1 VSECLELKPVGGVVV
16 RNKKGQIVGWFK
28 GKDPEGGQ
36 SFALCLFR
44 PDLADTPAMRLGLEQ
59 TFQAIKETAAQNEL
73 PLFDMSDFEDQL
85 RRTFEELGVGAKEY
99 VKSGRVEDMTFKLT
113 DLATGKKVDVT
124 FGVRPVKY
132 RRRRKRL

>member
-1 VSECLELKPVGGVVV
+1 LELKPVGGVVV

>member
-1 VSECLELKPVGGVVV
+1 MSECLELKPVGGVVV